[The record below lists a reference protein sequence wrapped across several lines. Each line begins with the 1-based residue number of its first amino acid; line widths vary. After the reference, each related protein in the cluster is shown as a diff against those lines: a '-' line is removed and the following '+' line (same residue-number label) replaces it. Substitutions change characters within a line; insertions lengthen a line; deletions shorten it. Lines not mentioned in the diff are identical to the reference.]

1 MNGVS
6 VLESEATGIG
16 PLSFASSA
24 LRADDAL
31 HPQVTGEID
40 RPARVLGHHAENVL
54 AALDRL
60 LRAVEAVPRHALRP
74 GGVAARR
81 EGPHDLTCGGL
92 DGDDDPRLLR
102 LLPRDAEVAAA
113 GWQEELLRGA
123 HEEAD

>member
-1 MNGVS
+1 MNWVS

-16 PLSFASSA
+16 PLYFGSSA

-31 HPQVTGEID
+31 HPQVTGEVD
-40 RPARVLGHHAENVL
+40 RPERVLGHHPQNEL

-74 GGVAARR
+74 GRVAARR
-81 EGPHDLTCGGL
+81 EGAHDLTRGGR

-102 LLPRDAEVAAA
+102 LLPRDAEVPAA
-113 GWQEELLRGA
+113 GWQEELL
-123 HEEAD
+123 